1 MNTVYLIC
9 SLHGMKNAQNGIKY
23 ANKQKKRLLKENPS
37 GVHKHRTYAVPNRD
51 TGSNTEFMEKM
62 RIIEESTQSLNR
74 IGIRIISI
82 LVREWE
88 SKAELWRRPAVVWIS
103 SVKPDLVMLFNR
115 LNVWCVFIIF
125 VVKPFRAAN
134 SMIKCNWFAAWKT
147 GDVHGFFFKRV
158 HLQTS
163 IELKLLIQKKNR
175 NCFYSTA

>member
-1 MNTVYLIC
+1 MEWNTQTNKRNDC
-9 SLHGMKNAQNGIKY
+9 S
-23 ANKQKKRLLKENPS
+23 KKTRPIGCE
-37 GVHKHRTYAVPNRD
+37 HRAYAVPNRD

-74 IGIRIISI
+74 IGIRVISI

-103 SVKPDLVMLFNR
+103 SVKPDLVMFFNR
-115 LNVWCVFIIF
+115 LNVWCIYIIF

-134 SMIKCNWFAAWKT
+134 SMIKCNRFAAWKT
-147 GDVHGFFFKRV
+147 GDVHGFFF
-158 HLQTS
+158 QTCS
-163 IELKLLIQKKNR
+163 LTNFNRTEIIDLKKNR